1 MRSMDAELE
10 LGRMTP
16 ELMLSGAAVS
26 LGVPPDA
33 ANSPGCLSVTI
44 TARALVTIDLLI
56 ADGADIVLAE
66 VGDAG
71 DRTYEMAVRPIRLDT
86 LTGPPKLT
94 FRAIGI
100 TTAIDISPVLRLTLD
115 HPDAEQPLITSHTVG
130 EFSLSS
136 QTPVFTT
143 QLPAALFTRG
153 PDAPL

>member
-1 MRSMDAELE
+1 MNAEAE

-16 ELMLSGAAVS
+16 ELMLSGAAVL
-26 LGVPPDA
+26 LGVTRDV

-56 ADGADIVLAE
+56 ADCADIVLAE

-71 DRTYEMAVRPIRLDT
+71 CRTYEMAVRPIRLDT

-115 HPDAEQPLITSHTVG
+115 HPDADQALIASHTVG
-130 EFSLSS
+130 EFSLSN
-136 QTPVFTT
+136 QRPVFTT
-143 QLPAALFTRG
+143 PLPAALFISG
-153 PDAPL
+153 PDDPL

>member
-1 MRSMDAELE
+1 MRSMNAESE

-26 LGVPPDA
+26 FGVPPDV
-33 ANSPGCLSVTI
+33 ANSPGCLSVAI

-56 ADGADIVLAE
+56 ADCADIVLAE
-66 VGDAG
+66 VGDSG
-71 DRTYEMAVRPIRLDT
+71 DRSYEMTVRPIRLDT
-86 LTGPPKLT
+86 LTGAPRLT

-115 HPDAEQPLITSHTVG
+115 HPDADQALVTSHAVG
-130 EFSLSS
+130 EFCLSS

-143 QLPAALFTRG
+143 SLPAALFTRG
-153 PDAPL
+153 PDDPA